1 MQGLLDG
8 YAASASAVLVVVC
21 GVMFGLG
28 LLAGKL
34 ILG

>member
-8 YAASASAVLVVVC
+8 YAAALTVVLIAFC
-21 GVMFGLG
+21 AVMFSLG

-34 ILG
+34 IWG